1 MIDFLF
7 LMPSWLLALVLNIW
21 LMGLAIVGLW
31 IVRRH
36 VLPRMRLGYDDA
48 YFAAAVVQSAMLMWS
63 LIAALTAVGVW
74 QRYSQVSDI
83 VSSEATAI
91 TTLWR
96 DVGGYPQPLRDESRD
111 ILRGYTEQIIRD
123 AWPQQRKGQIPRE
136 GVMWMDRL
144 QAQLFAFEP
153 AMESQ
158 KILHAEILRSFNEL
172 VQKRRQR
179 LDAVQSALPGVLWFV
194 LLPGAM
200 GCIILCLFFHVENA
214 RFQAVLLLGLAGF
227 LSMVLF
233 VIISLDRPFA
243 GVNGITADSYQLI
256 YDHHMR
262 K

>member
-7 LMPSWLLALVLNIW
+7 LMPSWLLALALNIW

-31 IVRRH
+31 IVRRR
-36 VLPRMRLGYDDA
+36 VLPHLRLGYDDA

-144 QAQLFAFEP
+144 QAKLFAFEP
-153 AMESQ
+153 AMELQ
-158 KILHAEILRSFNEL
+158 KILHAEIVRSFNEL

-256 YDHHMR
+256 YDHHM
-262 K
+262 KK